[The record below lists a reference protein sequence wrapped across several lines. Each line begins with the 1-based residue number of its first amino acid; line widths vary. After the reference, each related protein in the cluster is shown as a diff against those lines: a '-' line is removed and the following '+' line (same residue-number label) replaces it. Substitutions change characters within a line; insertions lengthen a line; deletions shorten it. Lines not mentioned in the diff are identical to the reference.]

1 MMDPKVLWIDDDP
14 DVLDSALRLSRTQAW
29 TLVPVKTAT
38 EAKEILLRER
48 FAVIIADQRLQAAS
62 GVDVLEFAKEKV
74 PATSR
79 ILLTGKVETHV
90 LEEAVN
96 RGHVFRFIAK
106 PWENEQVLVDITMA
120 IEHHQLKMTQT
131 SLLKEVSLQNR
142 QMERLTS
149 GLEQLVAERTLTA
162 ESSKEQVE
170 RQLAHVRELV
180 RFIKDL
186 SNLHSVDEL
195 MGLIRKELKAFHEL
209 RPPVLGYVA
218 SERKP
223 LILYFQGKG
232 VQERAARTAWPNR
245 SRMRIN
251 EHEDRIYLAN
261 EFGRPLIKVIAVP
274 LKRRAT
280 AGDNE
285 TESPATLFF
294 EHSLPDEKIDQ
305 FLTFISERLQ
315 PLSIA
320 LDRILLEYHLKYT
333 SLQWETTFDGIKDP
347 IAIVDM
353 DFDVVRANRHYSETY
368 RGQRQ
373 YVETSCHKTFANSDV
388 ICRGCPV
395 PDALRTGEPNK
406 GYIKRGEQ
414 IYEVMSYPIRLHGE
428 STPTNVINHYVDV
441 TRARELHGRM
451 VQGEKMAA
459 IGLLAGNIAHEL
471 NNPLTGIRSLAQ
483 VLLSEMPK
491 GQLKEDITEV
501 EKAAERSQKI
511 IENLLDFSKGESEQK
526 QVVMPLN
533 EIVRRT
539 LPMLKTAMRE
549 HRSELH
555 LSEEEAQVK
564 VEPHLMQQVVFNL
577 VNNACQ
583 AMKETGTIT
592 IETQLVAEAGT
603 KAHVAL
609 RVIDSGPGIPPEIME
624 SIFEPF
630 FTTKE
635 KGEGTGLGLS
645 MCQQVI
651 RKFGGEITVRSQVGE
666 GAQFTVRLPLAKN

>member
-1 MMDPKVLWIDDDP
+1 METSVAHKVLWVDDDQG
-14 DVLDSALRLSRTQAW
+14 VLDSAQRLFRGKPW
-29 TLVPVKTAT
+29 TLVSAKTAD
-38 EAKEILLRER
+38 EARAALLHER
-48 FAVIIADQRLQAAS
+48 FAVIIADQGLQAAS
-62 GVDVLEFAKEKV
+62 GVDVLEFAKSKS
-74 PATSR
+74 PAASR
-79 ILLTGKVETHV
+79 ILLTGKVDTRV

-106 PWENEQVLVDITMA
+106 PWDYEQVLVDITKA
-120 IEHHQLKMTQT
+120 IEHHQLKMTQS

-149 GLEQLVAERTLTA
+149 GLEQLVIERTLTA
-162 ESSKEQVE
+162 EGSKEQVE
-170 RQLAHVRELV
+170 KQLAHVRELV

-186 SNLHSVDEL
+186 SNLTSVDEL
-195 MGLIRKELKAFHEL
+195 LGLMRKELKEFHEL
-209 RPPVLGYVA
+209 RSPMLAYVA
-218 SERKP
+218 SERRQ
-223 LILYFQGKG
+223 LILYFQGKQ
-232 VQERAARTAWPNR
+232 VLEREARKNWPNR

-251 EHEDRIYLAN
+251 EHDDRIYLAN

-274 LKRRAT
+274 LKRRAM
-280 AGDNE
+280 AGEGDN
-285 TESPATLFF
+285 ESPATFFF
-294 EHSLPDEKIDQ
+294 EHSLPDDKIEN

-347 IAIVDM
+347 IAIVDI
-353 DFDVVRANRHYSETY
+353 DYDVVRANRHYSLNSLNGHP
-368 RGQRQ
+368 RGF
-373 YVETSCHKTFANSDV
+373 ETSCHRVFMGSESV
-388 ICRGCPV
+388 CRGCPV
-395 PDALRTGEPNK
+395 RSAMETGEPQK
-406 GYIKRGEQ
+406 GYIKRGTS
-414 IYEVMSYPIRLHGE
+414 IFEVMSYPIQLHGD
-428 STPTNVINHYVDV
+428 SVPTNVINHYVDV

-483 VLLSEMPK
+483 VLLAELPT
-491 GQLKEDITEV
+491 GQLKDDINEV

-526 QVVMPLN
+526 QVKISLN

-549 HRSELH
+549 HRSEIL
-555 LSEEEAQVK
+555 LAEDEALVK

-583 AMKETGTIT
+583 AMKDPGTIS
-592 IETQLVAEAGT
+592 IETEVLSVEW
-603 KAHVAL
+603 VAL
-609 RVIDSGPGIPPEIME
+609 HVVDTGMGIPPEIME
-624 SIFEPF
+624 NIFEPF

-645 MCQQVI
+645 MSQQVI
-651 RKFGGEITVRSQVGE
+651 QNFGGDISVESE
-666 GAQFTVRLPLAKN
+666 EFHGARFTVRLPIVV